1 MTFNFSLIKDTLVIA
16 PHIMDKYP
24 FNEVGVEVLDIEV
37 VDGDRLG
44 QLLQLQPRH
53 NPRVAGERMDAVSHG
68 RVTRRHPTLAHDIER
83 VAGRRVDDAPAR
95 LDVQQR
101 RP

>member
-1 MTFNFSLIKDTLVIA
+1 
-16 PHIMDKYP
+16 MDKYP
-24 FNEVGVEVLDIEV
+24 FNEVGVEVLDVEV
-37 VDGDRLG
+37 VDGDRLV

-53 NPRVAGERMDAVSHG
+53 NPRVAGDGLDAVSHG
-68 RVTRRHPTLAHDIER
+68 QVARSDPALAHDIER
-83 VAGRRVDDAPAR
+83 VAGRRIDAAPGR